1 MEKINPAENNSEKQD
16 NEVTETPPDQTIT
29 PDEETDD
36 IMPLKVA
43 SGIASR
49 GGGNRIASA
58 MTRANKFFGFVDT
71 EDSETVARMEGA
83 SELAGSQQA
92 VAKPGRQI
100 ILGRGAIA
108 ALIVLLFTIPLLI
121 WLAIS
126 VFDLNRQV
134 NALQQANVRLQDQ
147 NGQNPALITLLTSSK
162 LTTYKFDN
170 VDPVPQAEAYLHVGG
185 ARLWALS
192 TRQLNG
198 SIGRDRQM
206 VLYAIKKV
214 QNPGP
219 EDYTVLAIF
228 SPLSF
233 SLNMIDT
240 IPGDFSPQNYAR
252 LIITD
257 EPLNQEPKGKPVGLI
272 RFSLD
277 VSKITVLNP

>member
-1 MEKINPAENNSEKQD
+1 MAENSSEKQD
-16 NEVTETPPDQTIT
+16 NESVETPPIT
-29 PDEETDD
+29 QGEETDD

-71 EDSETVARMEGA
+71 EDSETISRLEGA
-83 SELAGSQQA
+83 PELAGAQQP
-92 VAKPGRQI
+92 VAKPGRKI

-108 ALIVLLFTIPLLI
+108 ALIVMLFTIPLLV

-134 NALQQANVRLQDQ
+134 NALIQANLRLQEQ
-147 NGQNPALITLLTSSK
+147 NGQNPALVMLLTSPK
-162 LTTYKFDN
+162 LTSYKFDN
-170 VDPVPQAEAYLHVGG
+170 ADPVPQAEAYLHVGST
-185 ARLWALS
+185 RLWALS

-198 SIGRDRQM
+198 SIGRDRQI
-206 VLYAIKKV
+206 VLYAVKKV

-219 EDYTVLAIF
+219 DDYTILSIF
-228 SPLSF
+228 SPLSVT
-233 SLNMIDT
+233 LTMIDN
-240 IPGDFSPQNYAR
+240 IPGDFSPQNYSR

-257 EPLNQEPKGKPVGLI
+257 EPLNQEPKGKPIGLI

-277 VSKITVLNP
+277 VSKVTVLNP